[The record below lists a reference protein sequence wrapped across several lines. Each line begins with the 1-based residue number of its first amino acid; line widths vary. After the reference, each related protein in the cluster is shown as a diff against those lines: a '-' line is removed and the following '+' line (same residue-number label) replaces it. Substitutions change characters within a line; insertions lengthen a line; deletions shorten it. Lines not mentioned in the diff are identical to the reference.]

1 MPLTVTVPDLEL
13 FVPPDRFINIKGTT
27 FKIEH
32 SLVAIAKWE
41 AKWHVPFLDDK
52 IEKTNEMMVDYIK
65 CMTITQNVNPEIYN
79 HLPEEVLKEINN
91 YIDNPMTATWFNEN
105 DEFGK
110 PRSRRGE
117 VVTSE
122 LVYYWMIAQNIP
134 PEYDKWHFNRLMTLI
149 RVCSEKNSQAQ
160 NGKKMSKRNILNQ
173 NRALNAAR
181 RKAIGSKG

>member
-13 FVPPDRFINIKGTT
+13 FVPPDKFINIKGTT

-105 DEFGK
+105 DGFGK

-181 RKAIGSKG
+181 RKANGSKG

>member
-1 MPLTVTVPDLEL
+1 MPKIITVPDQEI
-13 FVPPDRFINIKGTT
+13 FIPPDRFETIKGTT

-52 IEKTNEMMVDYIK
+52 TEKTNEMIIDYIK
-65 CMTITQNVNPEIYN
+65 CMTISQNVNPNVYN
-79 HLPEEVLKEINN
+79 HLPTEVLQEIND
-91 YIDNPMTATWFNEN
+91 YIDNPMTATWFNDQKE
-105 DEFGK
+105 GK
-110 PRSRRGE
+110 GKGRTGE

-149 RVCSEKNSQAQ
+149 RVCSEKNAPQ
-160 NGKKMSKRNILNQ
+160 KKMSKRDILSN
-173 NRALNAAR
+173 NKRLNAAR
-181 RKAIGSKG
+181 RKAMSSKG